1 MTLVEKILDCFAK
14 NAEPEP
20 IGEISE
26 KFLSDLEKAY
36 KKFDKETNKRIK
48 EVQNTTSTTKLM
60 QDILIELIKINR
72 REERKNV

>member
-1 MTLVEKILDCFAK
+1 MTLVEKILDYFAK

-26 KFLSDLEKAY
+26 KFLSDLEKAC